1 MRIGIANYEYQA
13 RECIRRVILSEPGYE
28 VAWEARDGLEA
39 VKKCAADPPDLV
51 LMEMM
56 MPVMNGVEAT
66 RRIMKDSPCPVLV
79 VCSTPEAKVSMVF
92 KAMGFGAL
100 DVVNTPTEGNDLES
114 EKSRRALRRKIKKI
128 ASLTHS
134 GLGVDRPE
142 LFTSHYPRKETPPL
156 VVLGAST
163 GGPTALADVLSALP
177 AGIQATFVIIQ
188 HVDEAFSAGLAEW
201 LNSQTR
207 LEVVL
212 AAEGVCPQAGRVYLA
227 ANNDHLILNARHV
240 FSYTAEPSDYPFR
253 PSIDTFFL
261 SAALQWPRAGVA
273 ALLTGMGKDGA
284 AGLRALRDKGWHTIA
299 QDEQTS
305 VVYGMP
311 KAAREMEAAVEIL
324 PIRQIAPSLVRNLKL
339 RRNTSGT

>member
-1 MRIGIANYEYQA
+1 MRIGIANDQDQA
-13 RECIRRVILSEPGYE
+13 RECIRQVILSVPGYE

-51 LMEMM
+51 LMEMI

-66 RRIMKDSPCPVLV
+66 RRIMKNTPCPVLV
-79 VCSTPEAKVSMVF
+79 VCATPEAKVSMVF
-92 KAMGFGAL
+92 EAMGFGAL
-100 DVVNTPTEGNDLES
+100 DVVNTPTEGRDLES
-114 EKSRRALRRKIKKI
+114 EKNRRALRRKIGKI
-128 ASLTHS
+128 ASLTTSDFGVGHP
-134 GLGVDRPE
+134 GLLPSR
-142 LFTSHYPRKETPPL
+142 YPRQEMSAL

-163 GGPTALADVLSALP
+163 GGPAALADVLSALP
-177 AGIQATFVIIQ
+177 ANIEAGFVIVQ

-201 LNSQTR
+201 LNGQTR

-212 AAEGVCPQAGRVYLA
+212 AAEGICPQAGKVYLA
-227 ANNDHLILNARHV
+227 ASNDHLILNAGHV
-240 FSYTAEPSDYPFR
+240 FAYTAEPCDYPFR
-253 PSIDTFFL
+253 PSIDTFFM

-311 KAAREMEAAVEIL
+311 KAAREVEAAVEIL
-324 PIRQIAPSLVRNLKL
+324 PIQEIAPSIVRNLKL
-339 RRNTSGT
+339 RMKTGGT